1 MKYPLL
7 SSHSTRKKCHQHRPP
22 FYTVA
27 VWWCFCFL
35 QLLSNPNSISLIAG
49 VAGGPVQRQQQQ
61 QPSLVS
67 AVNMVQQTIPE
78 LFPRLIK
85 PIPGCLSLS
94 PPLPCPAGIY
104 AALWLL
110 DSRRRSLE
118 HRSFVQWIG
127 SQRCFKKC
135 PAVWRTAS
143 DRGVRWGDISSEWMI
158 IAISICQRFSYSC
171 CYSLYS

>member
-7 SSHSTRKKCHQHRPP
+7 SPHSTRKKCHQHRPP

-61 QPSLVS
+61 QPPLVS

-94 PPLPCPAGIY
+94 PLPFPVQ
-104 AALWLL
+104 
-110 DSRRRSLE
+110 LE
-118 HRSFVQWIG
+118 F
-127 SQRCFKKC
+127 
-135 PAVWRTAS
+135 
-143 DRGVRWGDISSEWMI
+143 M
-158 IAISICQRFSYSC
+158 QRFGYLTAGEDPSNIGA
-171 CYSLYS
+171 LYSESAVSDALRNVQLFGGLPQTGILDEETSQVSG